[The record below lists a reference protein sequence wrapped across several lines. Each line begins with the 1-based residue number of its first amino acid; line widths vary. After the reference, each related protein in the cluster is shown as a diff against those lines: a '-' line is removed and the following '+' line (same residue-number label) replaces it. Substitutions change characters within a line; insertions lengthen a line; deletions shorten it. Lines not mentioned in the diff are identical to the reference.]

1 VRREEN
7 PMRLDG
13 RVAIVTGAGRGIG
26 AATAR
31 ELARLGAAVV
41 VNDLDASA
49 HALAEAIAATGGRA
63 LACVASVTDR
73 ADVRRVA
80 AAAESLGGIDI
91 LVNNAGLSSAVPLA
105 QLGPDHFER
114 VVDSHVL
121 GTFLCTHA
129 VLPRMLAQQRGRI
142 VNLVSR
148 AGLIGLPGTAAY
160 AAGKGG
166 VFGFTNVAARDLL
179 GTGITVNAVNPAAT
193 DTRMVSSAIDA
204 FAAQGGAAAERAAGL
219 RAALQPPAEIAPAI
233 VALCADEAAHV
244 SGQILYVAKGQ
255 LGSFAPLAVTQST
268 PRDANWRSE
277 DALAAIAKL
286 ELHPLGEIYR

>member
-1 VRREEN
+1 
-7 PMRLDG
+7 MRLAG

-41 VNDLDASA
+41 VNDLDAPAA
-49 HALAEAIAATGGRA
+49 HAVADELAAGGARA

-73 ADVRRVA
+73 SDARRIA

-91 LVNNAGLSSAVPLA
+91 LVNNAGLSSSVPLPELEA
-105 QLGPDHFER
+105 EHFER

-121 GTFLCTHA
+121 GTFLCTQA
-129 VLPRMLAQQRGRI
+129 VLPRMLAQRRGRI

-166 VFGFTNVAARDLL
+166 VFGFTNVAARDLV
-179 GTGITVNAVNPAAT
+179 GTGVTVNAVNPAAT
-193 DTRMVSSAIDA
+193 DTRMVSGAIDA

-244 SGQILYVAKGQ
+244 SGQIFYVAKGQ
-255 LGSFAPLAVTQST
+255 LGLFAPLAVTQST
-268 PRDANWRSE
+268 PRAASWRSE

-286 ELHPLGEIYR
+286 ALHPLGEIYR